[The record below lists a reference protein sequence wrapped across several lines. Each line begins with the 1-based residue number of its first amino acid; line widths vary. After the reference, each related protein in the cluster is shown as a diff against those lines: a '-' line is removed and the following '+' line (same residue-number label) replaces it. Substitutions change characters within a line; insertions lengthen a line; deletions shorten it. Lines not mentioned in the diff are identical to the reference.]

1 LVCAPPSFPEDQS
14 PVIQIALFYPMSFFI
29 YFRAAARESA
39 SYPAALRRRI
49 SGERAAAIFFQLSLL
64 AALWIF
70 DGWDGAFRLYLVP
83 IFIVFPVAFAL
94 NRLGQHYNINPD
106 DPAQWS
112 TLMKPSWFW
121 DFAYLWSNYHLEH
134 HYFPG
139 VPFYNL
145 PKLRRLLEPF
155 LREKG
160 IQSHGYA
167 RLLYQYLILNK
178 APHSDWSRP

>member
-1 LVCAPPSFPEDQS
+1 
-14 PVIQIALFYPMSFFI
+14 MSFFI